1 MKNQTGKRKK
11 DRTPAAP
18 PEVSNI
24 WQQFEMMRHA
34 FAASPVLKP
43 ILWLTTG
50 SFAVIVATAI
60 GQVVLNRWYR
70 PFFDAIE
77 RRDIN
82 SFFYQLML
90 FVAIAGVLLV
100 FNVGQQWLNQIVR
113 LKLRE
118 GLTLDLI
125 NEWMRP
131 RRAFRLANAGTI
143 GVNPDQRMQE
153 DAGHLADLTTG
164 LGFGLVQSSIMLISF
179 VGVLWSLSAG
189 FAFDI
194 GGQKLEIP
202 GYMVWAAILY
212 AGSASW
218 LSWLVGRRMIV
229 LNGERYAREADLRFS
244 MMHANEHIDG
254 ISLAGGEAGERR
266 RLQLD
271 LASVLGAT
279 RNIFRAEINLAW
291 VQDGYGWVT
300 VVAPILVAA
309 PVYFAGNISF
319 GGLMMAVGAFNQV
332 HSSLKWFVAN
342 VSAITDWRATLL
354 RVAAFR
360 RALVAA
366 DTLHG
371 DEKRIEFVEND
382 RDVMTLDNLEVVS
395 PSGRTSLAE
404 SRIEIAPGQRVNIIG
419 DPHAGKTLLFR
430 AVAGL
435 WPWGSGRVGMPAGE
449 AVAFIPRA
457 PYFPRGRLRDA
468 LAYPHAD
475 EFADSVLVSALSKV
489 GLDHLA
495 TSLNR
500 EARWEREL
508 GEDDQRL
515 LAFARLLV
523 QKPRWVV
530 IDEALESMDS
540 DALKRALSIFE
551 VDLRE
556 TAVIKIGR
564 TPRNGGLFSRV
575 IRIVKDAD
583 APALKPVRLGG
594 GAAELELAARSAP

>member
-1 MKNQTGKRKK
+1 MKNQTGNEAQA
-11 DRTPAAP
+11 RTSTAP
-18 PEVSNI
+18 PEGSSI

-34 FAASPVLKP
+34 FVDSPVLKP
-43 ILWLTTG
+43 ILWLAAG
-50 SFAVIVATAI
+50 SFTIIIVTAI
-60 GQVVLNRWYR
+60 GQIVLNRWYR

-77 RRDIN
+77 RRDLN

-90 FVAIAGVLLV
+90 FVLLAGVLLV
-100 FNVGQQWLNQIVR
+100 FNVAQQWLNQMVR

-125 NEWMRP
+125 GQWMRP

-153 DAGHLADLTTG
+153 DAGHLADLTTS
-164 LGFGLVQSSIMLISF
+164 LGFGLLQSSILLISF

-189 FAFDI
+189 FAFQI
-194 GGQKLEIP
+194 GERSLEIP

-218 LSWLVGRRMIV
+218 LSWLVGRRLIV

-271 LASVLGAT
+271 LSSVLDAT

-360 RALVAA
+360 RALITA

-371 DEKRIEFVEND
+371 DEKRIDFVEND
-382 RDVMTLDNLEVVS
+382 TATMTFENLEVVS
-395 PSGRTSLAE
+395 RSGRTRLAE

-419 DPHAGKTLLFR
+419 DPRAGKTLVFR
-430 AVAGL
+430 ALAGL

-449 AVAFIPRA
+449 TVAFIPRA

-475 EFADSVLVSALSKV
+475 SFPDKVLVTALSKV

-495 TSLNR
+495 TSLDR

-508 GEDDQRL
+508 GDDEQRL

-530 IDEALESMDS
+530 IDEALETMDA

-551 VDLRE
+551 ADLRE

-564 TPRNGGLFSRV
+564 TPRNGVQFSRV
-575 IRIVKDAD
+575 LHLVKDAEG
-583 APALKPVRLGG
+583 PALKPVRLGG
-594 GAAELELAARSAP
+594 GVSGLEVAARGAP

>member
-1 MKNQTGKRKK
+1 MKKRMGNKTAP
-11 DRTPAAP
+11 RPATMPA
-18 PEVSNI
+18 EGSTL
-24 WQQFEMMRHA
+24 WQQFDMMRRA
-34 FAASPVLKP
+34 FVASPVLKP
-43 ILWLTTG
+43 ILWLTAG
-50 SFAVIVATAI
+50 SFGVIVATAV
-60 GQVVLNRWYR
+60 GQIVLNRWYR

-77 RRDIN
+77 RRDLN
-82 SFFYQLML
+82 AFFYQLMVFL
-90 FVAIAGVLLV
+90 IIAGVLLV
-100 FNVGQQWLNQIVR
+100 FNVAQQWLNQMVR

-125 NEWMRP
+125 GEWMRP

-153 DAGHLADLTTG
+153 DAGHLAELTTS
-164 LGFGLVQSSIMLISF
+164 LGFGLVQSSILLISF
-179 VGVLWSLSAG
+179 VGVLWSLSSG
-189 FAFDI
+189 FAFQI
-194 GGQKLEIP
+194 GDRSLAIP

-218 LSWLVGRRMIV
+218 LSWLVGRRMIA

-244 MMHANEHIDG
+244 MMYANEHIDG

-271 LASVLGAT
+271 LSSVLGAM

-332 HSSLKWFVAN
+332 HTSLKWFVAN

-360 RALVAA
+360 RALITA
-366 DTLHG
+366 DALH
-371 DEKRIEFVEND
+371 DEEKRIEFVEND
-382 RDVMTLDNLEVVS
+382 SASMTFDNLEVAS
-395 PSGRTSLAE
+395 PSGRTRLAE
-404 SRIEIAPGQRVNIIG
+404 SHIEIAPGQRVNIVG
-419 DPHAGKTLLFR
+419 DPRAGKTLLFR
-430 AVAGL
+430 ALAGL
-435 WPWGSGRVGMPAGE
+435 WPWGSGRVGMPAGDH
-449 AVAFIPRA
+449 VVFIPRA
-457 PYFPRGRLRDA
+457 PYFPRARLRDA
-468 LAYPHAD
+468 LAYPHAND
-475 EFADSVLVSALSKV
+475 FSDGALVSALSKV

-495 TSLNR
+495 TSLDR

-508 GEDDQRL
+508 GDDEQRL

-523 QKPRWVV
+523 QKPRWVI
-530 IDEALESMDS
+530 IDEALETMESE
-540 DALKRALSIFE
+540 ALKRALSIFE
-551 VDLRE
+551 TDLRE
-556 TAVIKIGR
+556 TAVIKIGPS
-564 TPRNGGLFSRV
+564 PRNGALFSRV
-575 IRIVKDAD
+575 IRLVKDAE
-583 APALKPVRLGG
+583 APALKPVRLGAG
-594 GAAELELAARSAP
+594 IAEMEVAARSAP